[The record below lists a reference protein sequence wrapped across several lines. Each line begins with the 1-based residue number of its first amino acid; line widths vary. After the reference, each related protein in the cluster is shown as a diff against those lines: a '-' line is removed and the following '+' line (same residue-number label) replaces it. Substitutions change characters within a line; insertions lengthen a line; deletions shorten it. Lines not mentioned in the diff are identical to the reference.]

1 MKVPVFDGAS
11 VFEIVTPALAIER
24 VRDGFVRHFEGAW
37 SMPAKVYLD
46 SGPHGDFRAMP
57 ALGDGIALL
66 KWVTSFPGNPHRGL
80 PTVTG
85 TILLSDALTGEL
97 RAVVDGRAVTALR
110 TGAAAA
116 IAALALARPGA
127 KSVGLIGCGSH
138 GRWAAKCLAAAGYGP
153 GICNDVDPDTAAR
166 LADEIGWRRGT
177 REEAASC
184 DVVTL
189 VTPGHETV
197 LNAADLTPGI
207 HINALGADGPG
218 KLEIDLDATTRCHI
232 FCDEWTQAV
241 HGGEIH
247 ACVDKGLVTRADV
260 TELGAVLAGE
270 AEGRRSDEEMTL
282 FDSTGLAIQDLAVSL
297 AVLERA
303 DGLTRSTIEL

>member
-1 MKVPVFDGAS
+1 MSIPVFDGTS
-11 VFEIVTPALAIER
+11 VFEIVTPAAAIER
-24 VRDGFVRHFEGAW
+24 VRDGFVRHHQGAW
-37 SMPAKVYLD
+37 SMPAKVYLE
-46 SGPHGDFRAMP
+46 SAPHGDFRAMP
-57 ALGDGIALL
+57 ARGDGIALL
-66 KWVTSFPGNPHRGL
+66 KWVTSFPSNPQRGL

-85 TILLSDALTGEL
+85 TILLSDAETGEL

-116 IAALALARPGA
+116 VAARALGWAGA
-127 KSVGLIGCGSH
+127 ESVGLIGCGSH
-138 GRWAAKCLAAAGYGP
+138 GRWAAKCLVAAGYGP
-153 GICNDVDPDTAAR
+153 GICCDVDPDTAER
-166 LADEIGWRRGT
+166 LAGELGWRSGT

-197 LNAADLTPGI
+197 LHSADLRRGV
-207 HINALGADGPG
+207 HINALGADGPD
-218 KLEIDLDATTRCHI
+218 KLEIDLDATIRCRI

-247 ACVDKGLVTRADV
+247 AAVGKGLVTRADV
-260 TELGAVLAGE
+260 TEIGAVLAGGS
-270 AEGRRSDEEMTL
+270 EGRRSDDEMTL

-297 AVLERA
+297 AVLEGA
-303 DGLTRSTIEL
+303 DDVTPSTVEL